1 MNKPASLNTLFKR
14 FSQMRVF
21 VVGDAMLDCYWYG
34 RAERISPEAPVPVV
48 EVAHKEN
55 RPGGAANVALNCAAL
70 GAKVSLF
77 TVIGKDEA
85 GTQLCKSLQAAN
97 IDTAN
102 CLRSEKRRTTTK
114 TRVLARNQQLLRLD
128 EEQHSPLETADEH
141 RLIDTCL
148 RAIQIEV
155 PNILIFEDYNK
166 GVLKK
171 NVIDRIIEHCRMLGV
186 QTAVDPKKENFLAY
200 RGVDLFKPNLKEVRE
215 ALGLSNLSPTLPQ
228 LQEVHQLLHRHLQHR
243 TTFIT
248 LSEYGIFAQEQGK
261 KAHWVQAHRRSI
273 ADVSGAGDTVIA
285 VSAMGMAAGLDTLQ
299 MTELANLAGG
309 LVCEEV
315 GVIPIDRK
323 KLGNEARTV
332 RNLGLK

>member
-1 MNKPASLNTLFKR
+1 
-14 FSQMRVF
+14 MRVF
-21 VVGDAMLDCYWYG
+21 VVGDAMLDCYWHG

-48 EVAHKEN
+48 EVARKEY

-70 GAKVSLF
+70 GASVSLF

-85 GTQLCKSLQAAN
+85 GTQLCESLKAAN
-97 IDTAN
+97 IDTSH
-102 CLRSEKRRTTTK
+102 CLRSANRRTTTK

-128 EEQHSPLETADEH
+128 EEQNSPIETADEH

-155 PNILIFEDYNK
+155 PDVLIFEDYNK

-171 NVIDRIIEHCRMLGV
+171 NVIDRIIEHCRLLGV
-186 QTAVDPKKENFLAY
+186 LTAVDPKKDNFLAY

-215 ALGLSNLSPTLPQ
+215 ALALSALTPTLPE
-228 LQEVHQLLHRHLQHR
+228 LQTVHQMLHGHLQHR

-248 LSEYGIFAQEQGK
+248 LSEHGIFAQEQGK
-261 KAHWVQAHRRSI
+261 KAQLVSAHRRNI

-315 GVIPIDRK
+315 GVVPVNRK
-323 KLGNEARTV
+323 KLRVEAQGV
-332 RNLGLK
+332 RNLGLR